1 MSSAALSETA
11 QALVADGKGILAADE
26 SSPTIKKRFDSI
38 KIASTEENRRDYRD
52 MLFTA
57 PDAGKYISGVIL
69 YDETLRQKAADGTAL
84 VKKIAKAGM
93 IPGIKVDL
101 GAKPLAGHPGE
112 TVTEGLDGLRAR
124 LEEYARSDKH
134 TSELQSLMRISY
146 A

>member
-1 MSSAALSETA
+1 
-11 QALVADGKGILAADE
+11 
-26 SSPTIKKRFDSI
+26 
-38 KIASTEENRRDYRD
+38 

-84 VKKIAKAGM
+84 VKKITKAGM

-124 LEEYARSDKH
+124 LEEYAGLGPRFTKWRGVYRIDAARRDQELLLRPEERRVGKGWVSTCRS
-134 TSELQSLMRISY
+134 
-146 A
+146 